1 MPNSYNAL
9 RAHHQTLKATV
20 MWLVFLEYNAAIK
33 STESVT
39 KTVVKLPGYMRSKFY
54 GDFEIKLQNEI
65 EFNLEVS
72 LR

>member
-1 MPNSYNAL
+1 
-9 RAHHQTLKATV
+9 

-39 KTVVKLPGYMRSKFY
+39 KTVLKLPGYMRSKFY